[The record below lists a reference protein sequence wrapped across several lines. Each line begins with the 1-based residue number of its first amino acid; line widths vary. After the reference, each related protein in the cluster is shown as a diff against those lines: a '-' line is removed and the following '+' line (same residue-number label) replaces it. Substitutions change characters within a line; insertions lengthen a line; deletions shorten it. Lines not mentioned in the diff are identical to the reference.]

1 MWHGIVIP
9 IAILAVV
16 LSIPESLRGEGFP
29 APRPLGADLES
40 IVERVP
46 DDGQRPPRFVE
57 PEGAVTL
64 RMALA
69 AAMLGSPDLATHA
82 FEIRAREAH
91 RIQAS
96 LRRNPEANL
105 EVEDIGGSG
114 DFAGVEGS
122 QTTLRLSQ
130 LVELGGKRDARTALA
145 GAEIDV
151 AGWDYEAERI
161 ALLARTAQSF
171 YAVLGAQLEV
181 SLRREE
187 QALAE
192 SMLATAERRLRTGI
206 APSVEVTRARVALE
220 QARLS
225 VEQAD
230 LGLDHARHTLSARW
244 GSPLPRFDRAEGDLE
259 RLPPLPDREALL
271 LRLEDSPALARFDA
285 EALRRRAALRVEES
299 RAVPDVTFVLGPRWI
314 AALDEATAVGQ
325 VLVPLP
331 IFDRNQGRI
340 AEAHHRLSKLASE
353 RRAERVRAESEFV
366 DAYETL
372 RAALLRASS
381 LREHVLPEADRA
393 VREVRDAWERGLF
406 GFLDVLDAER
416 TRLEQRLVYVEAL
429 AQAHREAAELE
440 RVVAVPLEG
449 EHP

>member
-381 LREHVLPEADRA
+381 LRERVLPEADRA
-393 VREVRDAWERGLF
+393 VREARDAWERGLF

>member
-46 DDGQRPPRFVE
+46 DDGPRPPRFVE

-381 LREHVLPEADRA
+381 LRERVLPEADRA
-393 VREVRDAWERGLF
+393 VREARDAWERGLF